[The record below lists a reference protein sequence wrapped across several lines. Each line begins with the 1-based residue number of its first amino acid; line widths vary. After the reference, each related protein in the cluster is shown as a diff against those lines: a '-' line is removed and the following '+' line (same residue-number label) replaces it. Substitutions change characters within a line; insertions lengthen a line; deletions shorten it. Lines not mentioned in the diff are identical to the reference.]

1 MDRKKLIGLILVLI
15 FIPSKELMSQDLH
28 FTQFYAAPLYLNPA
42 MAGTAI
48 CPRLT
53 ANFRIQWP
61 NVTGRY
67 TTYAA
72 SYDQYFNA
80 LSGGV
85 GVLFLGDRA
94 GQNTIITNSLSLLY
108 SFKADLSRKVTLRL
122 GIQATLQQK
131 SINLD
136 NLTFG
141 DMVDP
146 KYGFVYSTAENISSY
161 TKFVADFA
169 AGVVI
174 YSDNMYGGI
183 AVHHFTQP
191 KESFFDSGNKDDR
204 IPLKLTAHWGANF
217 DIKKKLRSTQSFGD
231 MAISPNLIFQYQNK
245 ISGGY
250 QYTTLNYGMYFSC
263 YPIVAGLWFRQGFK
277 NVDALMFLVGVE
289 YKVLKVGYSYDV
301 TLPSKKYL
309 KPSTGGAHEVSV
321 QYILPCPRSSRRLRN
336 ITCPK
341 F

>member
-1 MDRKKLIGLILVLI
+1 MSYEALVNAVNGLPDEKVNELI
-15 FIPSKELMSQDLH
+15 D
-28 FTQFYAAPLYLNPA
+28 YALFLKSNIVRP
-42 MAGTAI
+42 MA
-48 CPRLT
+48 
-53 ANFRIQWP
+53 
-61 NVTGRY
+61 VTG
-67 TTYAA
+67 
-72 SYDQYFNA
+72 DI
-80 LSGGV
+80 
-85 GVLFLGDRA
+85 
-94 GQNTIITNSLSLLY
+94 QN
-108 SFKADLSRKVTLRL
+108 
-122 GIQATLQQK
+122 
-131 SINLD
+131 
-136 NLTFG
+136 
-141 DMVDP
+141 
-146 KYGFVYSTAENISSY
+146 
-161 TKFVADFA
+161 
-169 AGVVI
+169 
-174 YSDNMYGGI
+174 
-183 AVHHFTQP
+183 
-191 KESFFDSGNKDDR
+191 SGNKDDR